1 MSDVTYREVYGTSA
15 NENAIILNC
24 SRARCTNIVMNN
36 VNIKTSTPGKEAKAF
51 CQNVEGKAE
60 LAVPT
65 VPCLSK
71 SD

>member
-24 SRARCTNIVMNN
+24 SRDRCTNIVMNN